1 MSYHVTYAP
10 PTICFLLILLWSRS
24 PLPRARPIECDWGL
38 WVSECLKTKGNSLA
52 TKSTLV
58 SPPEEEREKRKGG
71 GATHPPTNVDG
82 RSVNRDIALAA
93 LDAQIGKSELLMSVA
108 PIRLMSVG
116 GFVSVKLFQ
125 NRNSTI
131 DVDCLMDPN
140 FDAVHEYRSE
150 FWKAVRQVGV
160 TLHHET
166 DWLNDE
172 LRNFIQ
178 SSKRQDLFLE
188 SVEQDIIMY
197 RGKNLKIFAGK
208 MEWALER
215 KIRRI
220 ANAHRPR
227 LKDIDDA
234 VAVTRFIIEDCG
246 GPLSEDYVEKL
257 NRNGFDVANMRK
269 GMAMVAAR
277 YMEKHGEPCFV

>member
-1 MSYHVTYAP
+1 MSQDEGELTSDEIDAGKSGGEAKEGR
-10 PTICFLLILLWSRS
+10 LSR
-24 PLPRARPIECDWGL
+24 RW
-38 WVSECLKTKGNSLA
+38 
-52 TKSTLV
+52 
-58 SPPEEEREKRKGG
+58 
-71 GATHPPTNVDG
+71 
-82 RSVNRDIALAA
+82 RSVNWDIALAA

-140 FDAVHEYRSE
+140 FDAVQEYRSE

-246 GPLSEDYVEKL
+246 GPLSGDYVEQL

-269 GMAMVAAR
+269 GMAMVATR
-277 YMEKHGEPCFV
+277 YMERHGEPCFV

>member
-1 MSYHVTYAP
+1 MS
-10 PTICFLLILLWSRS
+10 
-24 PLPRARPIECDWGL
+24 RA
-38 WVSECLKTKGNSLA
+38 
-52 TKSTLV
+52 
-58 SPPEEEREKRKGG
+58 
-71 GATHPPTNVDG
+71 DG
-82 RSVNRDIALAA
+82 QLTSGEIDTALAA
-93 LDAQIGKSELLMSVA
+93 LDVQIGKSELLMSVA

-140 FDAVHEYRSE
+140 FDAVEEYRTE
-150 FWKAVRQVGV
+150 FWKAVRQVAV

-172 LRNFIQ
+172 LRNFVQ
-178 SSKRQDLFLE
+178 SSKRQDLFFE
-188 SVEQDIIMY
+188 SIEQDVVIY
-197 RGKNLKIFAGK
+197 RGQNLMIFAGK

-220 ANAHRPR
+220 ANARRPR
-227 LKDIDDA
+227 PKDVDDA
-234 VAVTRFIIEDCG
+234 VAVAKFMAESSG
-246 GPLSEDYVEKL
+246 GPLSIGYVEKL

-269 GMAMVAAR
+269 GIDIVAQR
-277 YMEKHGEPCFV
+277 YMELHGETGFV

>member
-1 MSYHVTYAP
+1 MKRGHAVTCNIRAVPYPFVCLGFSFTSATTP
-10 PTICFLLILLWSRS
+10 DRS
-24 PLPRARPIECDWGL
+24 NLPGKTCRN
-38 WVSECLKTKGNSLA
+38 VSGRQRTDQPRDRRWY
-52 TKSTLV
+52 V
-58 SPPEEEREKRKGG
+58 ERKRK
-71 GATHPPTNVDG
+71 NIWKVDG
-82 RSVNRDIALAA
+82 VPANQIIALAA
-93 LDAQIGKSELLMSVA
+93 LDVQIGKSELLMSVA

-140 FDAVHEYRSE
+140 FDAVYEYRCE
-150 FWKAVRQVGV
+150 FWRAVRQVAV
-160 TLHHET
+160 SLNHET

-172 LRNFIQ
+172 LRNFIR

-188 SVEQDIIMY
+188 SIEQDIVMY
-197 RGKNLKIFAGK
+197 QGQNLMIFAGK

-220 ANAHRPR
+220 ANANRPR

-234 VAVTRFIIEDCG
+234 VAVTKFIIDSCG
-246 GPLSEDYVEKL
+246 GPLGADYVERL

-269 GMAMVAAR
+269 GMAAVAAR
-277 YMEKHGEPCFV
+277 YMELHGEACFV

>member
-1 MSYHVTYAP
+1 
-10 PTICFLLILLWSRS
+10 
-24 PLPRARPIECDWGL
+24 
-38 WVSECLKTKGNSLA
+38 
-52 TKSTLV
+52 
-58 SPPEEEREKRKGG
+58 
-71 GATHPPTNVDG
+71 
-82 RSVNRDIALAA
+82 
-93 LDAQIGKSELLMSVA
+93 MSVA

-140 FDAVHEYRSE
+140 FDAVHEYRNE
-150 FWKAVRQVGV
+150 FWRAVRQVAVSFGD
-160 TLHHET
+160 LET

-172 LRNFIQ
+172 LRNFIR

-188 SVEQDIIMY
+188 SVEQDIVMY
-197 RGKNLKIFAGK
+197 QGKNLMIFAGK

-220 ANAHRPR
+220 ANAHRAR

-234 VAVTRFIIEDCG
+234 VAVTRFIIDACG
-246 GPLSEDYVEKL
+246 GPLSADWVENL
-257 NRNGFDVANMRK
+257 NRNGFDVANMRR
-269 GMAMVAAR
+269 GMEAVSAR
-277 YMEKHGEPCFV
+277 YRELHGEACFV